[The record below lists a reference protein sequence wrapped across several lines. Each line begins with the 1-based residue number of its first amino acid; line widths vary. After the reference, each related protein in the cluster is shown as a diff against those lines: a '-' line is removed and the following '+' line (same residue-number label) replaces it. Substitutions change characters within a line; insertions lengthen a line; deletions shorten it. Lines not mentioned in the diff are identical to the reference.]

1 MAARQIAGEGIQ
13 DDYWSR
19 TLHTINDDALTN
31 TGALRHARG
40 IETDISNGMSLLNAL
55 QTRKVPNDL
64 VEHVQAILSAINE
77 GWFVNPRGPRLT
89 YSKTQHASMHR
100 VASRAPWLI
109 EIQSEAS
116 EFESYR
122 LKFMPERGYSFGVR
136 PLPNLAIEATN
147 ISNRLSRL
155 PLEHVAG
162 EITVALW
169 LQIMKD
175 TQARARQIN
184 DQIEC
189 LSQEWMWDRTHQLCD
204 QVDRLRQFD
213 CMHLLHEYV
222 STTRNRHLDRFEAKL
237 LDDVRYRHL
246 PVDLYESR
254 LTAERQR
261 QADEARAGW
270 ALNYSLIGQLAA
282 ILDGVTSYHRGTLA
296 RRLTQESKGQFR
308 LQRSTMN
315 SNGLVIELRHQY
327 EIGHGTCSTPFRLV
341 NYCLALADEVRTAE
355 PSFEAFLYACDRAYD
370 RIKDLE
376 EPTGE
381 IAPLRRLQRPDDFD
395 DAAA

>member
-1 MAARQIAGEGIQ
+1 M
-13 DDYWSR
+13 
-19 TLHTINDDALTN
+19 HTINTDALTN
-31 TGALRHARG
+31 TSALRLARG
-40 IETDISNGMSLLNAL
+40 VATDIANGGCLVDAL
-55 QTRKVPNDL
+55 RTRKVPDDL
-64 VEHVQAILSAINE
+64 TGHVEAILSAVAQ
-77 GWFVNPRGPRLT
+77 GWFVAPRGPQLT
-89 YSKTQHASMHR
+89 FSKTQHASMHR
-100 VASRAPWLI
+100 LASRAPWLI
-109 EIQSEAS
+109 DVQSEAS
-116 EFESYR
+116 VFETYR

-162 EITVALW
+162 EITVDLW

-175 TQARARQIN
+175 TQARARQIR

-189 LSQEWMWDRTHQLCD
+189 LSQEWMWDLTHPLNN

-222 STTRNRHLDRFEAKL
+222 STTRNRLLDRFEAKL
-237 LDDVRYRHL
+237 LDEVRYRHL

-282 ILDGVTSYHRGTLA
+282 ILDGVASYHQGTLA

-308 LQRSTMN
+308 LQRSAMN
-315 SNGLVIELRHQY
+315 RNGLVIELRHQY
-327 EIGHGTCSTPFRLV
+327 EIGQGKCSTPFSLV

-355 PSFEAFLYACDRAYD
+355 PAFEAYLNACDRAYD

-381 IAPLRRLQRPDDFD
+381 TAPLRRLQRPDDFD